1 MFLTP
6 EQADVIIAAKIVFGI
21 VVGMVA
27 AFILHALRP
36 VGKRWLLP
44 GAAIGMA
51 SFIAGILLT
60 GWASDWTGHAGPLR
74 TWFASQEISFPLLLT
89 LCLVGLHHL
98 WLTAHRRSR

>member
-6 EQADVIIAAKIVFGI
+6 ELATVIIAAKIVLGI
-21 VVGMVA
+21 MVGIVA
-27 AFILHALRP
+27 AFIFHARRP
-36 VGKRWLLP
+36 VSKHWLLT

-60 GWASDWTGHAGPLR
+60 GWASDWNGRAGPWR
-74 TWFASQEISFPLLLT
+74 TWFAAQEISFPLLLT
-89 LCLVGLHHL
+89 LCLVGLHHF